1 MGQAEKEWLGKI
13 SSQSRSVGLVAPG
26 DILVETSRGE
36 QGVWNGLSVPTLGGR
51 TALWLGFGFDVE
63 LQWVHM
69 PVTRPMVA

>member
-51 TALWLGFGFDVE
+51 TALW
-63 LQWVHM
+63 
-69 PVTRPMVA
+69 